1 MAIRKIIYP
10 DNPVLRTKARR
21 VREFNSKLHTLLD
34 DMAQTMQEADGVGL
48 AAPQVEV
55 SQRAIVVR
63 LPDGEEW
70 AEQYGEEAGKLY
82 EVVNPEIIKKSR
94 EMVDGVEACLSIPGY
109 FGSVE
114 RHEAVTI
121 RGQDRNGETIRIKAR
136 DWLARVFQH
145 EIDHVDGVLYT
156 DIATQ
161 IWKAGEEPNGTGENG
176 DDPAPSAAEV
186 SVAEDAAD

>member
-10 DNPVLRTKARR
+10 DNPVLRKKARR
-21 VREFNSKLHTLLD
+21 VREFNGDLHILLD
-34 DMAQTMQEADGVGL
+34 DMAQTMQESDGVGL

-70 AEQYGEEAGKLY
+70 VEEYGEEAGKLY
-82 EVVNPEIIKKSR
+82 EVVNPEIIRKSH

-109 FGSVE
+109 FGTVE
-114 RHEAVTI
+114 RHEAVVI
-121 RGQDRNGETIRIKAR
+121 RGQDRNGETIRIKVR

-145 EIDHVDGVLYT
+145 EIDHLDGVLYT

-161 IWKAGEEPNGTGENG
+161 IWEAGEEPNGTGENG
-176 DDPAPSAAEV
+176 DGAVRAT
-186 SVAEDAAD
+186 